1 MRVTGRDTFK
11 KYESAIKLLIKMFS
25 VFGKRANYSLLK
37 SFRNTNG
44 DIGILLRYI
53 FISNC
58 AKGIGPNVSIQPNV
72 FIFNPQNLKIGE
84 NVSIHP
90 MCYIEAAGGITI
102 SDNVSIA
109 HSTSLISTNH
119 TWDDMETPIKY
130 NNEIKHPIII
140 CEDVWIASGVRILAG
155 VTINKRSIIAAGA
168 VVTRNVESNTIY
180 GGIPAKKI
188 KDIKVISIY

>member
-1 MRVTGRDTFK
+1 MKTGREMFRK
-11 KYESAIKLLIKMFS
+11 FERVISLLIRLFS
-25 VFGKRANYSLLK
+25 FFDKRGNYFFLK
-37 SFRNTNG
+37 LFRNTG
-44 DIGILLRYI
+44 GKIGVLLRYV

-58 AKGIGPNVSIQPNV
+58 AKEIGPNVSIQPNV

-119 TWDDMETPIKY
+119 TWDDIETPIKY
-130 NNEIKHPIII
+130 NNEIKHSVII

-188 KDIKVISIY
+188 KDI